1 MGYYLPCLA
10 ECNFLAGRFD
20 DALLV
25 LESALAFS
33 EETGERWWDA
43 EIHRLK
49 GTVTA
54 EIGAD
59 IGAAEACFHRALE
72 VARRQKARSLELRA
86 AISLARLWRD
96 QNRMA
101 VARDLLAPVY
111 HWFSEGF
118 DTPDL
123 KDAKM
128 LLDELK

>member
-1 MGYYLPCLA
+1 M
-10 ECNFLAGRFD
+10 
-20 DALLV
+20 
-25 LESALAFS
+25 LESALNFS

-72 VARRQKARSLELRA
+72 IARHQEAKSLELRA
-86 AISLARLWRD
+86 ATNLAKLWRD

-101 VARDLLAPVY
+101 AARNLLSPIY
-111 HWFSEGF
+111 NWFTEGF

-128 LLDELK
+128 LLDELT